1 MRRSPNRELR
11 AGSPPPDASNPNAAA
26 GDLAEVT
33 GTIAHLSDPGSES
46 GPFNPP
52 VRVRVTRLRSGS
64 TELLTEIGPGIL
76 IDRLAVGEH
85 FRVVI
90 DGRPT
95 LTTSAVQRLEHSDD
109 RAVEVETA
117 NSVYHLELECAGGEE
132 EWRKGVTCTV
142 QRLNKLVLRARIG
155 STRPSG
161 GVSPEEE
168 SAPGDQQPTRSV
180 SLASAPRPGAGIFHS
195 GVTIRVTRIRGAD
208 HLSDD
213 RRDLG
218 SALLLDDLTMGE
230 PARFSLQSGPTVV
243 TSPVRGLEK
252 LGARA
257 VQLVTRNSTYR
268 FELISPSD

>member
-1 MRRSPNRELR
+1 MRRSPNRGLR
-11 AGSPPPDASNPNAAA
+11 TGSPPPDANNPNAVPS
-26 GDLAEVT
+26 DLAEVT
-33 GTIAHLSDPGSES
+33 GTVAHLSDPGSES

-52 VRVRVTRLRSGS
+52 VRVRVTRLRSGNA
-64 TELLTEIGPGIL
+64 ELLTEIGLGIL

-95 LTTSAVQRLEHSDD
+95 LTTSAVQRLEHRGD

-117 NSVYHLELECAGGEE
+117 NSVYHLERERADEEE
-132 EWRKGVTCTV
+132 EWKRGVTCTM
-142 QRLNKLVLRARIG
+142 QRLNKLVRRARIG
-155 STRPSG
+155 STGSSG
-161 GVSPEEE
+161 RVDAEENP
-168 SAPGDQQPTRSV
+168 APGDQAPTRSV

-208 HLSDD
+208 RLVDET
-213 RRDLG
+213 RDLG

-252 LGARA
+252 IGALA

-268 FELISPSD
+268 FELVSPND